1 MSNIEVLNGYEI
13 TEEYLDKVKSIAS
26 SGYNDVIYNNYYNKI
41 YNINKLV
48 GIHYGFVNNDIIE
61 KQFLAITDTWFIFYM
76 IDEAYLKIFEW
87 ISKSNICISDKIDM
101 MKYILDLL
109 FNYKNK
115 MIQSSLRHDTS
126 YNIYTKLYNREY
138 IDTYKDK
145 LFIDIVTPKD
155 IKEDILLLKNK
166 YNSLENTLENN
177 IYNEYY
183 KYILHDIEFKINDN
197 FINTYQKRL

>member
-1 MSNIEVLNGYEI
+1 
-13 TEEYLDKVKSIAS
+13 
-26 SGYNDVIYNNYYNKI
+26 
-41 YNINKLV
+41 
-48 GIHYGFVNNDIIE
+48 
-61 KQFLAITDTWFIFYM
+61 M

-87 ISKSNICISDKIDM
+87 INICISDKIDM

-126 YNIYTKLYNREY
+126 YNIYTKLYNRGY

-145 LFIDIVTPKD
+145 LFIDIVAPKN

-183 KYILHDIEFKINDN
+183 KYILHDIEFKINEN
-197 FINTYQKRL
+197 FINTYQKKL

>member
-1 MSNIEVLNGYEI
+1 MLE
-13 TEEYLDKVKSIAS
+13 DR
-26 SGYNDVIYNNYYNKI
+26 
-41 YNINKLV
+41 
-48 GIHYGFVNNDIIE
+48 
-61 KQFLAITDTWFIFYM
+61 
-76 IDEAYLKIFEW
+76 YLKIFEW
-87 ISKSNICISDKIDM
+87 VSNSDICISSKIEM
-101 MKYILDLL
+101 MRYIFNLL
-109 FNYKNK
+109 INYKDK
-115 MIQSSLRHDTS
+115 KIHSSLRHDTS
-126 YNIYTKLYNREY
+126 YNIYTKLYNRGY

-145 LFIDIVTPKD
+145 LFIDIVTPKN